1 MKGVKD
7 KVVFPK
13 SIGFV
18 ISKKLDDF
26 HTLYYKNN
34 LTISALM
41 KLSLLRT
48 EDIS

>member
-1 MKGVKD
+1 VKGVKD

-18 ISKKLDDF
+18 ISKNEMISI
-26 HTLYYKNN
+26 TLYFKNN

-48 EDIS
+48 EGIS